1 MSSDRTLGDL
11 AVQLIDHIDPS
22 ETPQVSFHH
31 YSLPSFDA
39 GKRPQFEIGMSIKSG
54 KLRVADGTVLFSKL
68 NPGSPKVWRIPKA
81 MGQHAIA
88 STEFLVLQPR
98 TGITLNALYA
108 ACLNPGFLRLVA
120 AKATGTIHQRVR
132 PSDLLA
138 TKLHLGVGNADL
150 AEIGDFIATLDD
162 KIELNRRMNATLE
175 AIVRALF
182 QSWFVDFD
190 PVRAKAEGRQPV
202 GMDADTATL
211 FPDSFE
217 ESALG
222 LIPKGW
228 EVTNL
233 GHLIGVLNGFAFK
246 SQDWRESGVPVVK
259 IGSVKSG
266 YIDLNEGSFV
276 SEEVAS
282 AASRFALQVGDML
295 IGMTGYVGEVGIM
308 YDSGASPLLNQ
319 RVGKFEFNQNDEWTM
334 EVCYPLLRHPRFK
347 QFVID
352 RSVGSAQANVSS
364 SAILEFPVI
373 KAAKLPMQA
382 FSQAITPLVRKL
394 IANYQEIAQCRKN
407 RDALLPKLLSGEL
420 RVGDVAA

>member
-1 MSSDRTLGDL
+1 VEPAYLGYRLRQAYESGEISSYVTGTAMPNLDVHSTLAG
-11 AVQLIDHIDPS
+11 
-22 ETPQVSFHH
+22 VSIH
-31 YSLPSFDA
+31 LPPLPEQ
-39 GKRPQFEIGMSIKSG
+39 RE
-54 KLRVADGTVLFSKL
+54 
-68 NPGSPKVWRIPKA
+68 
-81 MGQHAIA
+81 IA
-88 STEFLVLQPR
+88 ST
-98 TGITLNALYA
+98 
-108 ACLNPGFLRLVA
+108 
-120 AKATGTIHQRVR
+120 
-132 PSDLLA
+132 
-138 TKLHLGVGNADL
+138 LGA
-150 AEIGDFIATLDD
+150 LDD
-162 KIELNRRMNATLE
+162 KIELNSRMNTTLE
-175 AIVRALF
+175 AMARALF

-190 PVRAKAEGRQPV
+190 PVRSKSEGRQPV
-202 GMDADTATL
+202 GMNAETAAL

-217 ESALG
+217 DSALG

-228 EVTNL
+228 EVTSL

-259 IGSVKSG
+259 IGSVKPG

-276 SEEVAS
+276 SEEVAF

-319 RVGKFEFNQNDEWTM
+319 RVGKFEFNRNDGWTM

-347 QFVID
+347 QFVIG

-394 IANYQEIAQCRKN
+394 IANYQEIDQCRKN